1 MAMPNN
7 KNSFHTYFSAD
18 RPIERRGDDR
28 LGRVRFAEAIA
39 DAIRGWSHKDSLVIA
54 LYGPWGMGKSSI
66 KNMVLD
72 ALRSDRPREVVAVE
86 YNPWQ
91 YANRDQIQAA
101 FFDQV
106 GIALGKGEVGTLR
119 TRARLLA
126 HWQRLEAYLTAGKSL
141 VDLFPKLVGAILLV
155 PAALAFAKG
164 AGGPLGSGYWVEGV
178 LGCIALLF
186 LAWPRVAK
194 AVIGVLRVG
203 LEIGRKSLDEVKED
217 LSTELRNVEKPI
229 LIIVDDVDRLTP
241 KETLALLQLVKA
253 NVDLPNLVFLILCDR
268 TVVGKHIESL
278 LKVCGDEFLEK
289 VVQIGFDVP
298 KVERPRILRILTDG
312 FDTILNAD
320 KHVEHTFDQIRW
332 GNIFV
337 EGIDGYFQN
346 LRHVKR
352 FLGTL
357 AFHVAL
363 FRGKV
368 AFEVNIVDLIALE
381 ALRMFEP
388 DLYQALPRHKTY
400 LTAPDVSLGQNDEP
414 KIKALRALL
423 EQVSEE
429 RRDRITGVVK
439 ELFPPAESAL
449 GGSSYASEFEEQWER
464 SRRVCSAD
472 FFDRY
477 FLFAI
482 PQGDLSQDVV
492 HGLLAQ
498 AGDHSAL
505 VAELHSLKTRGEL
518 ELLLDRLEAYKETIE
533 PEHRETFV
541 LALFDVGDDIG
552 NEMTGMFS
560 LSPLMHLTRIAFWCM
575 RGVESPKARSQAML
589 RIVKETSGVVAPVR
603 FVSLEQQRQG
613 KSEDA
618 TAEQTF
624 TSDGLES
631 AKALCVDKIKQA
643 ATDGRLDALEDLPW
657 MLYRWRDWNG
667 IDGPRKFVSA
677 VSNNPEGALAV
688 LRRFVQRPTTHDLG
702 DAVSRTQWSVR
713 LKTLEE
719 FVDLESFR
727 EQIESID
734 VSGCAE
740 EEERALKAFSEALDR
755 RMRGEPDEPD

>member
-1 MAMPNN
+1 MFVERVTRASRQVGAGHPHPRLPFAAAAFAHCMGRSVGPRLDLANPYGRVPPHKGIQLDTYAPTPMAMPNN

-368 AFEVNIVDLIALE
+368 AFEVNIVDLIA
-381 ALRMFEP
+381 
-388 DLYQALPRHKTY
+388 PR
-400 LTAPDVSLGQNDEP
+400 SSQNV
-414 KIKALRALL
+414 R
-423 EQVSEE
+423 
-429 RRDRITGVVK
+429 TGSV
-439 ELFPPAESAL
+439 P
-449 GGSSYASEFEEQWER
+449 GSSAT
-464 SRRVCSAD
+464 
-472 FFDRY
+472 
-477 FLFAI
+477 
-482 PQGDLSQDVV
+482 QDVPDCARR
-492 HGLLAQ
+492 LAW
-498 AGDHSAL
+498 
-505 VAELHSLKTRGEL
+505 AER
-518 ELLLDRLEAYKETIE
+518 
-533 PEHRETFV
+533 
-541 LALFDVGDDIG
+541 
-552 NEMTGMFS
+552 
-560 LSPLMHLTRIAFWCM
+560 
-575 RGVESPKARSQAML
+575 
-589 RIVKETSGVVAPVR
+589 
-603 FVSLEQQRQG
+603 
-613 KSEDA
+613 
-618 TAEQTF
+618 
-624 TSDGLES
+624 
-631 AKALCVDKIKQA
+631 
-643 ATDGRLDALEDLPW
+643 
-657 MLYRWRDWNG
+657 
-667 IDGPRKFVSA
+667 
-677 VSNNPEGALAV
+677 
-688 LRRFVQRPTTHDLG
+688 
-702 DAVSRTQWSVR
+702 
-713 LKTLEE
+713 
-719 FVDLESFR
+719 
-727 EQIESID
+727 
-734 VSGCAE
+734 
-740 EEERALKAFSEALDR
+740 
-755 RMRGEPDEPD
+755 